1 MKDENADIIVGL
13 WKRKFIQLS
22 RTAIGQTLMV
32 NQLVDMEWKFGI
44 TAANDDLGK
53 VGTSWLQLRLVL
65 DKGNNT
71 REDVLLELTLPQ
83 FYEVLNELQKAK
95 ANLEYLAS

>member
-1 MKDENADIIVGL
+1 M
-13 WKRKFIQLS
+13 WKKKFVQLS
-22 RTAIGQTLMV
+22 RTAITQTLMV

-53 VGTSWLQLRLVL
+53 VGQSWLQLKLVL

-71 REDVLLELTLPQ
+71 TEDVLLELTLPQ
-83 FYEVLNELQKAK
+83 FYEFLNEMQKAK
-95 ANLEYLAS
+95 ANMEYFS